1 MIMDPVWQ
9 GRQAVSLTPGHPQRA
24 GPRVPG
30 ELRGEPRPRS
40 ACCVRFQWVGN
51 HCWTQ
56 AASSGGHMSAEGAVA
71 PPGGCQSEKPGEQAE
86 DPAKHFLA
94 QISIHGH
101 LLQGAALRAS
111 AQPRC
116 PLTGSSLRFGRRK
129 ALGTVPPGV
138 QEAGGQRK

>member
-1 MIMDPVWQ
+1 
-9 GRQAVSLTPGHPQRA
+9 
-24 GPRVPG
+24 
-30 ELRGEPRPRS
+30 
-40 ACCVRFQWVGN
+40 
-51 HCWTQ
+51 
-56 AASSGGHMSAEGAVA
+56 MSAEGAVA

-116 PLTGSSLRFGRRK
+116 PLTGSSLRFGPFR
-129 ALGTVPPGV
+129 
-138 QEAGGQRK
+138 AGKPSPWSTCNTCQHSAEYTRQQ